1 MKKRFG
7 AYSLIIVQSLLYG
20 FGDPISKT
28 AYEVVPVCSLLTV
41 RYLIAFA
48 FLAMIAGRRTWTELR
63 QTRSAAWIAPSLCIS
78 LSYLLSNLALR
89 LTEATSVAFLRS
101 LATILTPILAY
112 VLFRRKYGWRHF
124 AIGIL
129 SVVGLFLLCGFGG
142 LSGFGA
148 GETLSLLGAL
158 AMAAALLLGERAL
171 SGMSPAALATVQI
184 GTSALVALIA
194 ALVLE
199 GGVRVTAATGTV
211 WGTIIYLAIACSAAG
226 FLLQN
231 AALRRISAKSVALA
245 QCVCPVLTA
254 LFSYLLLGERLSAAG
269 FAGAALILL
278 CVCAEI
284 SVIDP

>member
-1 MKKRFG
+1 MKYISNKIVCG
-7 AYSLIIVQSLLYG
+7 A
-20 FGDPISKT
+20 
-28 AYEVVPVCSLLTV
+28 
-41 RYLIAFA
+41 
-48 FLAMIAGRRTWTELR
+48 
-63 QTRSAAWIAPSLCIS
+63 
-78 LSYLLSNLALR
+78 LSMLAL
-89 LTEATSVAFLRS
+89 LGSTSCGDDFLKEDAGH
-101 LATILTPILAY
+101 LYTDA
-112 VLFRRKYGWRHF
+112 
-124 AIGIL
+124 
-129 SVVGLFLLCGFGG
+129 LL
-142 LSGFGA
+142 
-148 GETLSLLGAL
+148 ETKDGAL